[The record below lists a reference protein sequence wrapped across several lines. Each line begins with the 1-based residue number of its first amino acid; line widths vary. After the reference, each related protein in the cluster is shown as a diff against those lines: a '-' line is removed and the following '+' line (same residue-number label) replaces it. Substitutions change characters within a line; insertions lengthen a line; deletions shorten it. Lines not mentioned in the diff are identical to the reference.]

1 MQRWRHGSVTSWLC
15 IAGCGHCH
23 LWLDNQLHKGKAEH
37 YNVGH
42 GLFCHTVCRMQHVL
56 TPDSRSI
63 KMHLSLQR
71 ASGSSGSKRCAYL
84 GVNCPVAA
92 ETDSV
97 GGRIVS
103 LQRLQPEHHL
113 GQCCPFLHDSQCFV
127 HEQNFVFIQRG
138 SMNWYSQ
145 QHICSTP

>member
-1 MQRWRHGSVTSWLC
+1 MWVCHMSVMCCSVCTLPSLAGQSTSQKHGRALQCRPQASMSHSLLNATSPHSSLQ
-15 IAGCGHCH
+15 IG
-23 LWLDNQLHKGKAEH
+23 N
-37 YNVGH
+37 
-42 GLFCHTVCRMQHVL
+42 
-56 TPDSRSI
+56 
-63 KMHLSLQR
+63 MHLCLQR